1 MLDYHSELR
10 RQLALER
17 AELLAAEMR
26 RSRPLTAD
34 EAGLPSRPNL
44 GELMRRAMRIG
55 RRRAANRHVPAYH
68 AQ

>member
-1 MLDYHSELR
+1 MLDYHNDLR

-26 RSRPLTAD
+26 RSRRLTPD

-44 GELMRRAMRIG
+44 GELMRRAMRLG
-55 RRRAANRHVPAYH
+55 GATAPKRHVPAYD
-68 AQ
+68 A